1 MELSEKSINRYTAL
15 CPLCGE
21 TTIFDLDDNELLN
34 NMQGD
39 LATFTLDSHGDPPH
53 ILFVYIDKQ
62 KKIRGTYP
70 FLVKQSAPL
79 GKSGLNYNH
88 FVDATSDIT
97 AEEAESSGIR
107 IIPYDVQING
117 KTKKSYP
124 FEISLPE
131 ILGLLIQNRKL
142 ESLPIRTEKFVETF
156 TSIDN
161 ELPIIVNTIS
171 SHISKNYRNALKA
184 KKIIGKKDPQLAN
197 RINIVDSLAAG
208 SILKTMAKQSV
219 EMDRKGRE
227 LQEIMMY
234 SEWIKHNHRTYFIV
248 HDTEKIRGS
257 NFLGRFSG
265 ILGGKPLIACNVDG
279 LGKIEPCKNVR
290 TFKEGLGEIGRLIK
304 KDFVNRKF
312 TGTIFHALSEQNAY
326 RLLEYLSI
334 MFKMDKGE
342 LQIESCCSTIGI
354 NGGLGVL
361 GLSIYPKM

>member
-1 MELSEKSINRYTAL
+1 MSENTANNYTAL

-21 TTIFDLDDNELLN
+21 TSTFGLDDEELLN
-34 NMQGD
+34 NMQGE
-39 LATFTLDSHGDPPH
+39 LATFTLESHGEPPH
-53 ILFVYIDKQ
+53 ILFVYIDKN
-62 KKIRGTYP
+62 KNIRGTYP

-88 FVDATSDIT
+88 LVDATSDIT
-97 AEEAESSGIR
+97 ADEAESFGIGV
-107 IIPYDVQING
+107 IPYDVHIDG
-117 KTKKSYP
+117 KVKKSYP
-124 FEISLPE
+124 DEISLPE
-131 ILGLLIQNRKL
+131 ILSLLIQNRKIDT
-142 ESLPIRTEKFVETF
+142 LPIQTETFVERF
-156 TSIDN
+156 TNIDN

-171 SHISKNYRNALKA
+171 SQISKNYKNALKA
-184 KKIIGKKDPQLAN
+184 KKIISKNDPKLAN

-208 SILKTMAKQSV
+208 SILKTMAKKSV

-234 SEWIKHNHRTYFIV
+234 SEWIRHYHRTYFIV
-248 HDTEKIRGS
+248 HDTDKIRGS

-265 ILGGKPLIACNVDG
+265 LMGGKPLIACNIDG
-279 LGKIEPCKNVR
+279 LGKIEPSKNVR
-290 TFKEGLGEIGRLIK
+290 TFKEGLGEIARLIK

-312 TGTIFHALSEQNAY
+312 VSTIFHALSEQNAY

-334 MFKMDKGE
+334 MFKIDKGE

>member
-1 MELSEKSINRYTAL
+1 MAEIITNRYIAL

-21 TTIFDLDDNELLN
+21 TSTFDLADNELIN
-34 NMQGD
+34 NMQGE
-39 LATFTLDSHGDPPH
+39 LATFTLESHGDPPH
-53 ILFVYIDKQ
+53 ILFVYIDKDRN
-62 KKIRGTYP
+62 IRGTYP

-79 GKSGLNYNH
+79 GKRGLNYNH
-88 FVDATSDIT
+88 LVDATSDIT
-97 AEEAESSGIR
+97 TDEAESFGIG
-107 IIPYDVQING
+107 IIPYDVHIDG
-117 KTKKSYP
+117 KSKKSYP
-124 FEISLPE
+124 NEISLPE

-142 ESLPIRTEKFVETF
+142 ESLPVPTEKFVEKF

-161 ELPIIVNTIS
+161 DLPIIVNTIS
-171 SHISKNYRNALKA
+171 SQISKNYKNAMKA
-184 KKIIGKKDPQLAN
+184 KKIISKSDPKLAN

-208 SILKTMAKQSV
+208 SILKTMAKKSV

-234 SEWIKHNHRTYFIV
+234 SEWLRHYHRTYFIV

-265 ILGGKPLIACNVDG
+265 ILGGKPLIACNIDG
-279 LGKIEPCKNVR
+279 LGKIEPCKNVQ

-304 KDFVNRKF
+304 KDFLSRKF

-334 MFKMDKGE
+334 MFKIEKEE
-342 LQIESCCSTIGI
+342 LQIESCCSTISI